1 MSGYLITETNLKEML
16 SDAQRIGSELDPN
29 IDNFAPINEATATS
43 IIWAR
48 GSSERVVDA
57 VKKSQALV
65 VLVGK
70 DFPVSLSCFQNR
82 VFYVCQN
89 PRLSFARIVRSSI
102 LAKNTRSIAPT
113 AIIHP
118 EAKID
123 KNVSIGPYCII
134 GKSTIKSGAVLHG
147 HCIVHDNVEIGKR
160 VHIHAHTCLGSDG
173 FSFEWNECGDIEKFP
188 HIGKCVIED
197 DVEIYPY
204 ANIDRGTLGTVRVGR
219 GTKIDH
225 YVHVGHNCT
234 IGRNSILTA
243 GVVLCG
249 GSEIGRNTWIGV
261 HSTIKEKC
269 IVGNNALIGLNS
281 LVTKNVPDNQVW
293 MGSPAKFVRYKD

>member
-1 MSGYLITETNLKEML
+1 MSGYLIKKARLKEIL
-16 SDAQRIGSELDPN
+16 SDADRVGHEPDPT
-29 IDNFAPINEATATS
+29 IDNFAQINEATTTS
-43 IIWAR
+43 VIWVR
-48 GSSERVVDA
+48 GSSKLVVDA
-57 VKKSQALV
+57 VKNSQAPII
-65 VLVGK
+65 LVGK
-70 DFPVSLSCFQNR
+70 NFPVNLSCFHDR
-82 VFYVCQN
+82 VFYICQN
-89 PRLSFARIVRSSI
+89 PRLSYARIVRSVVTQ
-102 LAKNTRSIAPT
+102 NTTWSIAPT

-134 GKSTIKSGAVLHG
+134 GKSTIQSGTVLHG
-147 HCIVHDNVEIGKR
+147 HCMVHDHVEIGKR

-188 HIGKCVIED
+188 HIGKCIIED

-225 YVHVGHNCT
+225 YVHVGHNCR
-234 IGRNSILTA
+234 IGQNSIVTA

-249 GSEIGRNTWIGV
+249 GSQVGNNTWIGV
-261 HSTIKEKC
+261 QSTIKEKC
-269 IVGNNALIGLNS
+269 IVGDNSLVGLNS
-281 LVTKNVPDNQVW
+281 LVTRDIPDNQLW
-293 MGSPAKFVRYKD
+293 MGSPAKFVRNRV